1 MSPDEP
7 TPIDLTAL
15 GPALSRERLE
25 ALVAATVRAAA
36 PELARRRTRPTLSVV
51 VVRWQRP
58 VMGLAG
64 LAAAAALAVMV
75 LPSRR
80 PVPDAGTTV
89 ASASAV
95 SSDSM
100 SVAGQLGVPSE
111 YTALVEGTTTAPTTG
126 AR

>member
-7 TPIDLTAL
+7 TPIDLSAL

-36 PELARRRTRPTLSVV
+36 PELARRRTRPTLSLV

-64 LAAAAALAVMV
+64 LAAAAALTVMV
-75 LPSRR
+75 LPSR
-80 PVPDAGTTV
+80 DATPPTITTV
-89 ASASAV
+89 ASAITASR
-95 SSDSM
+95 DSM
-100 SVAGQLGVPSE
+100 SVAGLLGVPSE
-111 YTALVEGTTTAPTTG
+111 YTALVEGSTRAATTV

>member
-7 TPIDLTAL
+7 TPIDLSAL

-25 ALVAATVRAAA
+25 ALVAATVSAAA
-36 PELARRRTRPTLSVV
+36 PELARRRTRPTLSLV

-64 LAAAAALAVMV
+64 LAAAAAMAVMV

-80 PVPDAGTTV
+80 PVATASTSV
-89 ASASAV
+89 ASATTV

-100 SVAGQLGVPSE
+100 SVAGLLGVPTE
-111 YTALVEGTTTAPTTG
+111 YTALVEGTTSAPTAV